1 MNTKRGAVSN
11 NIGELNTTKYRTSL
25 IINSKTPKIMKSF
38 LFIIFIITN
47 TISAQIVTFNGQ
59 ILDLITKEPI
69 EYAHVSFKDFG
80 SFGTSTNENGGF
92 TLIVEQKYLDSKVF
106 ISCLGYE
113 DRLVNTS
120 ELQNKSF
127 YLKPKTE
134 VLQEVIIRRSEAKE
148 ISLGSTKGKKLGILK
163 KRNITMFAQFIK
175 NNSADKCCEYLKD
188 VTITFKEKFHSPAKA
203 RIRILTK
210 DKIKGTPKNDLLTK
224 SLIITVIE
232 KQKTYHIDLSEFDI
246 EVPED
251 GFFIAIEKIIIPM
264 NMTFIAPMET
274 STYPKYFASNTGHLK
289 RKDKK
294 MKRFQYISLDPLVMS
309 FEKYKS
315 EVSHYAPAINVTK
328 KKLKH
333 KDFGHLYLLNA
344 NKWEIYRN
352 IKNDTNFIMPIEVV
366 LSN

>member
-25 IINSKTPKIMKSF
+25 IINSKTPKIMKPF

-127 YLKPKTE
+127 YLI
-134 VLQEVIIRRSEAKE
+134 L
-148 ISLGSTKGKKLGILK
+148 LGIIGPVLMV
-163 KRNITMFAQFIK
+163 TAT
-175 NNSADKCCEYLKD
+175 LGTD
-188 VTITFKEKFHSPAKA
+188 VFNELARCGTRAAKV
-203 RIRILTK
+203 R
-210 DKIKGTPKNDLLTK
+210 
-224 SLIITVIE
+224 V
-232 KQKTYHIDLSEFDI
+232 
-246 EVPED
+246 
-251 GFFIAIEKIIIPM
+251 
-264 NMTFIAPMET
+264 
-274 STYPKYFASNTGHLK
+274 SN
-289 RKDKK
+289 
-294 MKRFQYISLDPLVMS
+294 
-309 FEKYKS
+309 
-315 EVSHYAPAINVTK
+315 
-328 KKLKH
+328 
-333 KDFGHLYLLNA
+333 
-344 NKWEIYRN
+344 
-352 IKNDTNFIMPIEVV
+352 
-366 LSN
+366 